1 MKIFLILTLCLLAFL
16 GCDYFTDDTETE
28 TETSPVA
35 PAPANWEALLQDR
48 GNWELLATLERD
60 VRQQYWHLFYVQP
73 DIEQVLLQAYI
84 DGKEFL
90 FMIVNADPRDA
101 PSTEPIQ
108 FYFAQPEGMS
118 VVRDQ
123 FGNPLS
129 AHVDLFYPSP
139 PYWYSHWG
147 PETNIGGQIKRERS
161 GFVATFD
168 AGFGGWQFEEQGE
181 DLEDWLLGSVE
192 FRATREGASFA
203 TSYAPHIK
211 EGYVLKIFAR

>member
-1 MKIFLILTLCLLAFL
+1 MKNILILTLFLLVFL
-16 GCDYFTDDTETE
+16 GCDYFTDDTETETE

-73 DIEQVLLQAYI
+73 DIKPLILQAFA

-90 FMIVNADPRDA
+90 FVIVNPRIN
-101 PSTEPIQ
+101 STGAIQ
-108 FYFAQPEGMS
+108 FYFAQPEGMEAWR
-118 VVRDQ
+118 VDDRQ
-123 FGNPLS
+123 GRPLS
-129 AHVDLFYPSP
+129 ARVDLFYPSP
-139 PYWYSHWG
+139 AHWYSHWG
-147 PETNIGGQIKRERS
+147 PETNLGGQIKRERA

-168 AGFGGWQFEEQGE
+168 MGFGGWQFENT
-181 DLEDWLLGSVE
+181 DEDWVLGEVE
-192 FRATREGASFA
+192 FRATREGTLFA